1 MIIALIGLLLGVLVG
16 YYIPVTYPE
25 SYSLYIS
32 VAILASLD
40 SVFGAIRASLEGNYN
55 NSIFIT
61 GFFTNSILA
70 GFLAY
75 LGDKL
80 GVPLYYAPIIVFGG
94 RLFQNFAAIRRAILC
109 KIAQKKNRSL
119 EKKVLERPAE

>member
-1 MIIALIGLLLGVLVG
+1 MILAIVGLILGVVIG
-16 YYIPVTYPE
+16 FYVPITYPD

-40 SVFGAIRASLEGNYN
+40 TVFGAVKSVLEGHFN
-55 NSIFIT
+55 NLIFIT
-61 GFFTNSILA
+61 GFFGNAILA

-94 RLFQNFAAIRRAILC
+94 RLFRNFASIRRHVLRRFT
-109 KIAQKKNRSL
+109 KKSNV
-119 EKKVLERPAE
+119 KDI

>member
-1 MIIALIGLLLGVLVG
+1 MNNLIAAIIGLVLGILIGF
-16 YYIPVTYPE
+16 YIPFTYPD
-25 SYSLYIS
+25 SYTLYIS
-32 VAILASLD
+32 VGILASLD
-40 SVFGAIRASLEGNYN
+40 SVFGAIRASLEGKYN

-61 GFFTNSILA
+61 GFFTNAILA

-94 RLFQNFAAIRRAILC
+94 RLFDNFAVIRRVLLG
-109 KIAQKKNRSL
+109 KMMDKKKTS
-119 EKKVLERPAE
+119 